1 MRGAV
6 VHDIAGIVA
15 RCGGKAQCA
24 TCHKAQCATCHGH
37 VDAATVDEPEPA
49 RPDEDEMLDFTA
61 GPRRPHSRLSCR
73 LRVTRALDGLI
84 VHLPERQD

>member
-1 MRGAV
+1 MRGAL

-15 RCGGKAQCA
+15 RCGG
-24 TCHKAQCATCHGH
+24 KAQCATCHGH